1 MCVIC
6 YIPKGV
12 KTPSKQVLKAMHDTN
27 PHGMGF
33 CTPTMFHKGL
43 NFDYFLQQLSKRDI
57 SEPCILHFRLATNG
71 SIKRANCHPFK
82 QGDVCFAHNG
92 ILSVRAKNDMTDSE
106 TAFIN
111 YLYPCIQKYGLHSWQ
126 LDDVVMNLIGGSKF
140 IFMQGDDVTYYG
152 EFFKRNGCYYSNLR
166 FAYRLYHQF

>member
-12 KTPSKQVLKAMHDTN
+12 KTPSKQVLRAMHDTN
-27 PHGMGF
+27 PNGMGF

-43 NFDYFLQQLSKRDI
+43 SFDYFLQQLSKRDI
-57 SEPCILHFRLATNG
+57 NEPCILHFLLATNG

-82 QGDVCFAHNG
+82 QGDVFFAHNG

-111 YLYPCIQKYGLHSWQ
+111 YLYPCIQKYGLNSWQ
-126 LDDVVMNLIGGSKF
+126 LDEVVLSLIGGSKF
-140 IFMQGDDVTYYG
+140 IFMQGDDVIRFG
-152 EFFKRNGCYYSNLR
+152 KFIERGGCYYSNVR
-166 FAYRLYHQF
+166 FAYRLH